1 MLNTKRLSLT
11 LFFIL
16 LTLSTGLVS
25 VNLPLTVMAQNSALS
40 QSGSGNHAE
49 QETNQAQSSDQDNQV
64 ISGDTNLLSGNN
76 VLCQNQETFHL
87 NVPCETLADG
97 LPSNPNGNTAQL
109 VLYGGLSGPPICF
122 GDACPNPN
130 GFITVID
137 RTDNNRELA
146 TFEPFALTPHSYDGP
161 FRVEIP
167 ISHNITIFADPNPFT
182 NFQYVRAEFQYACE
196 GKINSCSLDSVS
208 DNLRVGVLFTYTR

>member
-1 MLNTKRLSLT
+1 MNTERLSLSA
-11 LFFIL
+11 FFII
-16 LTLSTGLVS
+16 LTLSIGLVS
-25 VNLPLTVMAQNSALS
+25 VNSQLSLVDAQDSALS
-40 QSGSGNHAE
+40 QNGNGQSEQYREQSHYSKQDGQAVSTGS
-49 QETNQAQSSDQDNQV
+49 S
-64 ISGDTNLLSGNN
+64 LLSGNN
-76 VLCQNQETFHL
+76 LLCQDQEISGLHESCNTSI
-87 NVPCETLADG
+87 DD

-146 TFEPFALTPHSYDGP
+146 TFEPFAPTPHSYDGP
-161 FRVEIP
+161 FSVEIP
-167 ISHNITIFADPNPFT
+167 ISHDITIFADPNPNT
-182 NFQYVRAEFQYACE
+182 NFQYVRAEFQFACE